1 MTAFEAKVNPIGRGM
16 SIYRDNKLV
25 ADFYVDPN
33 TGKTWVYV
41 FGEESACVLKD
52 HIVKKGC

>member
-16 SIYRDNKLV
+16 SVYRDDKLV

-41 FGEESACVLKD
+41 FGDESACVLKD
-52 HIVKKGC
+52 CILRGC

>member
-1 MTAFEAKVNPIGRGM
+1 MTAFEAKVNLIGRGM
-16 SIYRDNKLV
+16 SVYRDDKLV

-41 FGEESACVLKD
+41 FGDESACVLKD
-52 HIVKKGC
+52 CILRGC